1 MKGSR
6 QAGRRSPS
14 PAVLKFGFMQGQAPR
29 SFATH
34 ANRPAPRGDVA
45 RVIAISDRYCE
56 DFFRRVWEM
65 KGPGKKKIRGLG
77 FLILDIIFRENWK
90 VILSDRFCETIL
102 IL

>member
-34 ANRPAPRGDVA
+34 ANRPAGDCD
-45 RVIAISDRYCE
+45 IGYRYRIDIVKIFLGE
-56 DFFRRVWEM
+56 F
-65 KGPGKKKIRGLG
+65 GK
-77 FLILDIIFRENWK
+77 
-90 VILSDRFCETIL
+90 
-102 IL
+102 

>member
-1 MKGSR
+1 
-6 QAGRRSPS
+6 
-14 PAVLKFGFMQGQAPR
+14 
-29 SFATH
+29 
-34 ANRPAPRGDVA
+34 
-45 RVIAISDRYCE
+45 
-56 DFFRRVWEM
+56 M